1 MKVLAAYRSDND
13 KYRRLAVVAFA
24 LVVYAVLTAGLYQ
37 GLRSQRGTPQVEVV
51 TGARPPT
58 RNVSMRDEQF
68 WVDGQPFYIKA
79 VGWDPTRPGELPWT
93 RRFDLELVDDDFRRI
108 REAGFNTVRTWAPM
122 RPEELALA
130 TRHDLRVLQ
139 GIWVAP
145 DADFADPEFR
155 RETLEEVARAV
166 EASRY
171 SPAIVGYLVLNEP
184 RARAVAEAG
193 LAETRAFLREVVAT
207 VRALD
212 ASAPIG
218 YASWPGMEALDDP
231 LLDFVAFNLYPHRPR
246 VVMEELGMVGYVTMV
261 RTTIAKGR
269 PLVITEFGLSV
280 SPGRPLRTPGRGGLS
295 DTEQAR
301 GLLEMAEDF
310 QTAGVAGT
318 SVFQWSDGWWKND
331 DHPGD
336 ELEHD
341 VFDPEEWFGLIAFE
355 DVEDRRGR
363 PRPALAEMTRQQR
376 VILVQPRAGRSAD
389 HRIPVRLDAVEE
401 ITVQAQVDGG
411 PATRLE
417 LHSTCSTCYEA
428 MLDVGPGE
436 GRRDVRFE
444 IADADGA
451 PIRTIARLIHVG
463 GSHPPE
469 IEIVAPQS
477 RVRPGQKFAVQIRMG
492 RDDAR
497 SGVTVASYSEDE
509 FLEERAYLE
518 MEDTVLDV
526 LLEAPRKSTIMTI
539 IVFENDPELPPAER
553 AIAWTAVEVHEPS

>member
-24 LVVYAVLTAGLYQ
+24 LVVYAVLTAGLYK
-37 GLRSQRGTPQVEVV
+37 GLRSERGTPQVEVV

-68 WVDGQPFYIKA
+68 WVDGEPFYIKA

-145 DADFADPEFR
+145 DGDFADPEFR

-212 ASAPIG
+212 SSAPIG

-246 VVMEELGMVGYVTMV
+246 VVMEELGMVGYATMV
-261 RTTIAKGR
+261 RKTIAKGR

-331 DHPGD
+331 DLPGD

-341 VFDPEEWFGLIAFE
+341 VFDPEEWFGLISFE

-363 PRPALAEMTRQQR
+363 PRPALAELTTQQR

-417 LHSTCSTCYEA
+417 LRSTCSTCYEA

-492 RDDAR
+492 REDAR